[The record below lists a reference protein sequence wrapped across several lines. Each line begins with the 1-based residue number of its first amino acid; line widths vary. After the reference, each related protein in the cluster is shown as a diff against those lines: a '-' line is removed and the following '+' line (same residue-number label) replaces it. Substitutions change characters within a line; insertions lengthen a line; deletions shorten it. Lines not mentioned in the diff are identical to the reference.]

1 MSVNDKTALMT
12 QLQQTLQRKREER
25 ARAEAN
31 LETAEKQKA
40 EVVAELLALGLTPEE
55 LDAEIARVENE
66 RDLKLAQAAQIL
78 GV

>member
-40 EVVAELLALGLTPEE
+40 EVVAELLALGLTPEQLE
-55 LDAEIARVENE
+55 AEIARVEKE
-66 RDLKLAQAAQIL
+66 RDDKLAQAAQIL

>member
-1 MSVNDKTALMT
+1 MSVNEKAALMN